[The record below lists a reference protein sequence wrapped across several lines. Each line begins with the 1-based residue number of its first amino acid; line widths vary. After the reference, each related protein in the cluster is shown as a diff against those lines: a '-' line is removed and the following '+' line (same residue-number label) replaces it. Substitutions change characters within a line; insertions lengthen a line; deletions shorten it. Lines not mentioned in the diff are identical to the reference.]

1 MKHANDNDSSAHSGE
16 SPQKSKQSSSSSDV
30 VNHGKKR
37 VTISC
42 SFCDKKIEDVRKMVV
57 SESASIC
64 DECVFL
70 CLEIYYY
77 EVGWPT
83 KKPPH
88 PNGIDEMI
96 KIAHLAL
103 ERKIAEQLLAG
114 NYGLPNKDLVN
125 GAEILET
132 LFGKLL
138 DLAAQDSSKT

>member
-1 MKHANDNDSSAHSGE
+1 MKHANDNSSSARSKEPG
-16 SPQKSKQSSSSSDV
+16 QKSKQSLSPSGMV
-30 VNHGKKR
+30 TYTKKK
-37 VTISC
+37 VINSC
-42 SFCDKKIEDVRKMVV
+42 SFCDKKLQDVRKMVV

-70 CLEIYYY
+70 CLEIYCY

-96 KIAHLAL
+96 KIAHLTL

-114 NYGLPNKDLVN
+114 NYRLPDKDFVN